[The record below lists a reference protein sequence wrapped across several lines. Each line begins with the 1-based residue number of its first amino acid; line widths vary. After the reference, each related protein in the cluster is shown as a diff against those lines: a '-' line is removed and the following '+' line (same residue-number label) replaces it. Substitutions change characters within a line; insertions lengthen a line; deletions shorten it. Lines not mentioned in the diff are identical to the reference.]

1 MTCSW
6 CEDQFEADPIHHS
19 RIEGAIFCTLFCM
32 ACYILV
38 KIEEIDDYF
47 RLNKS
52 GQEERGA

>member
-38 KIEEIDDYF
+38 KIEKIDDYL

-52 GQEERGA
+52 G